1 VIVANMPKTIAILE
15 NNVVST
21 NTMRNKLTL
30 ELMRQGYHVVVLTT
44 GSDEDMA
51 IARKNGITVID
62 VKSSNIN
69 PFHVLRYIRNIRAA
83 LKKTKVD
90 VCLTFTMRPAIWGNY
105 VTGRLGIPTIT
116 NITGIGPLFSSHSP
130 AYLLARFLYKFVLR
144 KTALLFFQN
153 RDDMNLFVIHRFVSS
168 DKAALIPGSGVD
180 HEYFKPQPKV
190 NNNNFSF
197 LFIGRLLK
205 DKGVIEFVEAAKI
218 ILKENPDVTFKI
230 VGPTWNQNLKKNTI
244 TEKDIQGWVAERIID
259 YYGASEDVRSHI
271 AASDCVVLPSYRE
284 GISNVLLE
292 ASSMEKPCITCDTTG
307 CREIVVHG
315 ETGLLCNVA
324 DAPDLAEKMKK
335 MISFSE
341 EARSEMGANAR
352 KKVIKEFDKQFVI
365 DAYINAI
372 RKCS

>member
-1 VIVANMPKTIAILE
+1 MQKTIAILE
-15 NNVVST
+15 NNIVST

-30 ELMRQGYHVVVLTT
+30 ELMRQGFNVVVLTT
-44 GSDEDMA
+44 GTDEDMA

-69 PFHVLRYIRNIRAA
+69 PFHVFRYISNIRRA
-83 LKKTKVD
+83 LKKIKAD

-105 VTGRLGIPTIT
+105 VTGQLGIPTIT
-116 NITGIGPLFSSHSP
+116 NITGIGPLFSSHNP

-144 KTALLFFQN
+144 RTAQLFFQN

-180 HEYFKPQPKV
+180 HEYFQPQPKAE
-190 NNNNFSF
+190 NKKFTF

-205 DKGVIEFVEAAKI
+205 DKGVIEYVEASRMLREERLDI
-218 ILKENPDVTFKI
+218 ECKI
-230 VGPTWNQNLKKNTI
+230 VGPTWQQNLRKNTI
-244 TEKDIQGWVAERIID
+244 TEADINAWVSENIIV
-259 YYGASEDVRSHI
+259 YCGASDDVRSHI

-307 CREIVVHG
+307 CREIVEHG
-315 ETGLLCNVA
+315 VTGLLCNVA
-324 DAPDLAEKMKK
+324 DAVDLAEKMRK
-335 MISFSE
+335 MIGLSDE
-341 EARSEMGANAR
+341 LRQAMGANAR
-352 KKVIKEFDKQFVI
+352 KKVVKEFDKQFVI
-365 DAYINAI
+365 DAYLNAI
-372 RKCS
+372 KKCIK